1 MRILPNSLQDVRPS
15 TKFLPMAIT
24 TVLTGVKPTGQP
36 HIGNYLGAIRPALE
50 LSAQPDTETWFFIAD
65 YHSLTT
71 APDPKRMREMTYEVA
86 ATWLACGL
94 DPQKTVFYRQSD
106 IPEIMELNWILSCFT
121 PKGLMNRAHA
131 YKAKV
136 QENQEAG
143 KEDLDFGVNM
153 GLYSYPVLMAADILM
168 FSANKVPVGEDQNQ
182 HLEIA
187 RDIAQKFNR
196 QYGELLKVP
205 QAVIQ
210 KAGNNVPGLDGR
222 KMSKSYDNTIALF
235 EEPARLKKLVGRIK
249 TDSLPPEAPKST
261 EGSLIFELYQSF
273 GTSAQIEELRA
284 KYAAGISWG
293 AAKEEL
299 FKVMD
304 ASLSGPREKY
314 KALMADKTQIDKL
327 LVAGAERAR
336 AKSVPFLKQVRKA
349 MGID

>member
-1 MRILPNSLQDVRPS
+1 
-15 TKFLPMAIT
+15 MAIT

-50 LSAQPDTETWFFIAD
+50 LSSEPNTETWLFIAD
-65 YHSLTT
+65 YHTLTT
-71 APDPKRMREMTYEVA
+71 TPDPKRLREMTYEVA

-94 DPQKTVFYRQSD
+94 DPNKTVFYRQSD
-106 IPEIMELNWILSCFT
+106 IPEILELSWILSCFT

-153 GLYSYPVLMAADILM
+153 GLYSYPVLMAADILV
-168 FSANKVPVGEDQNQ
+168 FSAHKVPVGEDQVQ

-196 QYGELLKVP
+196 QYGEIMKVP
-205 QAVIQ
+205 QAVVP
-210 KAGNNVPGLDGR
+210 KVGKNVPGLDGR
-222 KMSKSYDNTIALF
+222 KMSKSYDNSILMF

-261 EGSLIFELYQSF
+261 DGSIIFDIYQAF
-273 GTSAQIEELRA
+273 AIPDQIATLKSKFE
-284 KYAAGISWG
+284 AGISWG

-299 FKVMD
+299 FQVMD
-304 ASLSGPREKY
+304 EALRGPREKY
-314 KALMADKTQIDKL
+314 KQLMADKSYIDGL
-327 LVAGAERAR
+327 LKQGAERAR
-336 AKSVPFLKQVRKA
+336 ANAVPFMHKVRQA
-349 MGID
+349 IGVGS

>member
-1 MRILPNSLQDVRPS
+1 
-15 TKFLPMAIT
+15 
-24 TVLTGVKPTGQP
+24 
-36 HIGNYLGAIRPALE
+36 
-50 LSAQPDTETWFFIAD
+50 
-65 YHSLTT
+65 
-71 APDPKRMREMTYEVA
+71 
-86 ATWLACGL
+86 
-94 DPQKTVFYRQSD
+94 
-106 IPEIMELNWILSCFT
+106 MELNWILSCFT

-153 GLYSYPVLMAADILM
+153 GLYGYPVLMSADILM
-168 FSANKVPVGEDQNQ
+168 FSADKVPVGEDQNQ

-205 QAVIQ
+205 QVVIQ
-210 KAGNNVPGLDGR
+210 KMGKNVPGLDGR
-222 KMSKSYDNTIALF
+222 KMSKSYDNAIALF

-249 TDSLPPEAPKST
+249 TDSLPPEAPKPI
-261 EGSLIFELYQSF
+261 EGSLIFEMYQSF
-273 GTSAQIEELRA
+273 GTPEQIEALRG

-299 FKVMD
+299 FLVMD
-304 ASLSGPREKY
+304 AALKDKREKY
-314 KALMADKTQIDKL
+314 KALMADTAQIDKL
-327 LVAGAERAR
+327 LKQGAEKAR
-336 AKSVPFLKQVRKA
+336 AKSVPFLKQIRKA